1 MTPPVSN
8 VEEVEG
14 VAGVFVSPDAMPD
27 AVRAAQE
34 AYLADLEVYLPID
47 DQASVEEA
55 HPAESPVRWFTLA
68 GAGFGF
74 LAGLGLAFWSSADYP
89 LVTGG
94 KPIMSLPPFLVVAFE
109 TMILF
114 AVIGAVVGF
123 LWCSRLPDLTPSSA
137 YRRDFAV
144 DSPALLI
151 RSVPTEEMQT
161 RAERVLREAGAL
173 EVWRVPRERRG
184 VLEEVP

>member
-1 MTPPVSN
+1 MTPRGL
-8 VEEVEG
+8 EVEG
-14 VAGVFVSPDAMPD
+14 VAGAFISPDAIPE
-27 AVRAAQE
+27 AVRAAQG
-34 AYLADLEVYLPID
+34 AYLADLEVYLPIN

-55 HPAESPVRWFTLA
+55 YPAHSPVRWFTLA
-68 GAGFGF
+68 GSVFGF
-74 LAGLGLAFWSSADYP
+74 LAGLGLALWSSADYP

-94 KPIMSLPPFLVVAFE
+94 KPILSMPPFLVVAFE

-114 AVIGAVVGF
+114 AVIGAIVGF

-137 YRRDFAV
+137 YRRDFMV

-151 RSVPTEEMQT
+151 RSVPTDEMQI
-161 RAERVLREAGAL
+161 RAERVLRESGAV
-173 EVWRVPRERRG
+173 EVWRVPREQRG